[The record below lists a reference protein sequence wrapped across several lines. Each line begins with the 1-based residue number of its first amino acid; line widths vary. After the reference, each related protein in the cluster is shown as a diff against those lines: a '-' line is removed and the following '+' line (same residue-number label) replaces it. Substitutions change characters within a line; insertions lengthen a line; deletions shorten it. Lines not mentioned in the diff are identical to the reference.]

1 MKIKS
6 FLLAGVFIVLSLFF
20 AAPMNAKAANFTIDK
35 YEVNMKVTKDNTYQI
50 KEHIEVNFK
59 SKSHG
64 IYRDIPLVNDVKR
77 EDGSSN
83 RIVARVENLD
93 CGDEEYESSREG
105 NNLHVRLGDE
115 DVEITGKYEYNI
127 SYNYVMGND
136 VLPNEDEFYFN
147 VIGTGWE
154 TTISNVSFS
163 IEMPETFDENNLGM
177 SYGAYGESK
186 LDGLYYSIDGNTIY
200 GELDTSVALG
210 AGEGVNVRLSLPE
223 GYFIKVKHT
232 PWMAYVGIVFAALA
246 VIVAFLL
253 WFVFGRDDQV
263 VETVEFYPPDG
274 LNSVELAFAY
284 RGYVSSKDV
293 VSMIVDLAQKGYI
306 EIHQGPN
313 KKDFTL
319 IKRLEYNGMNKA
331 EKLFMDGLFSSFDR
345 VDKIDLEDSFYKTI
359 NSIKSEVNSR
369 ENKEK
374 LFMRIPLIRA
384 GFCGCCRY

>member
-1 MKIKS
+1 
-6 FLLAGVFIVLSLFF
+6 
-20 AAPMNAKAANFTIDK
+20 MNAKAANFTIDK

-177 SYGAYGESK
+177 SYGAYGECPSF
-186 LDGLYYSIDGNTIY
+186 I
-200 GELDTSVALG
+200 
-210 AGEGVNVRLSLPE
+210 AGRL
-223 GYFIKVKHT
+223 
-232 PWMAYVGIVFAALA
+232 
-246 VIVAFLL
+246 
-253 WFVFGRDDQV
+253 
-263 VETVEFYPPDG
+263 
-274 LNSVELAFAY
+274 
-284 RGYVSSKDV
+284 
-293 VSMIVDLAQKGYI
+293 
-306 EIHQGPN
+306 
-313 KKDFTL
+313 
-319 IKRLEYNGMNKA
+319 
-331 EKLFMDGLFSSFDR
+331 
-345 VDKIDLEDSFYKTI
+345 FYKGKTYTVDGI
-359 NSIKSEVNSR
+359 CRNC
-369 ENKEK
+369 
-374 LFMRIPLIRA
+374 
-384 GFCGCCRY
+384 FCCISCDCGISSLVCFRP

>member
-284 RGYVSSKDV
+284 RGYASSKDV

-313 KKDFTL
+313 KK
-319 IKRLEYNGMNKA
+319 K
-331 EKLFMDGLFSSFDR
+331 
-345 VDKIDLEDSFYKTI
+345 KIL
-359 NSIKSEVNSR
+359 R
-369 ENKEK
+369 
-374 LFMRIPLIRA
+374 
-384 GFCGCCRY
+384 

>member
-154 TTISNVSFS
+154 TTISNVSF
-163 IEMPETFDENNLGM
+163 PLRCR
-177 SYGAYGESK
+177 K
-186 LDGLYYSIDGNTIY
+186 LSMKIILVCLMVLTVKRKWMDCIILLMVIPFM
-200 GELDTSVALG
+200 
-210 AGEGVNVRLSLPE
+210 VN
-223 GYFIKVKHT
+223 
-232 PWMAYVGIVFAALA
+232 W
-246 VIVAFLL
+246 
-253 WFVFGRDDQV
+253 
-263 VETVEFYPPDG
+263 
-274 LNSVELAFAY
+274 
-284 RGYVSSKDV
+284 
-293 VSMIVDLAQKGYI
+293 
-306 EIHQGPN
+306 
-313 KKDFTL
+313 
-319 IKRLEYNGMNKA
+319 
-331 EKLFMDGLFSSFDR
+331 
-345 VDKIDLEDSFYKTI
+345 
-359 NSIKSEVNSR
+359 
-369 ENKEK
+369 
-374 LFMRIPLIRA
+374 IRA
-384 GFCGCCRY
+384 LPLAPEKA